1 MPARTA
7 LTPDE
12 EREVIRLIEGGSS
25 QMEVAN
31 QFGVHR
37 NTVRNIMARHD
48 ASAMK
53 QESPRPSTTEA

>member
-7 LTPDE
+7 LTPEE
-12 EREVIRLIEGGSS
+12 EREVIRLIESGSS
-25 QMEVAN
+25 QMEVAI

-37 NTVRNIMARHD
+37 NTVRNIMARYD
-48 ASAMK
+48 ASAPK